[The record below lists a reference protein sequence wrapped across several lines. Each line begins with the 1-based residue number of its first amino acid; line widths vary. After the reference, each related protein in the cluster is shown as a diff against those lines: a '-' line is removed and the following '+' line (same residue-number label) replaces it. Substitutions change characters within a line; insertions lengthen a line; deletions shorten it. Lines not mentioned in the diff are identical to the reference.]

1 MQRIRTYLE
10 RARKAEPL
18 SFEQRGA
25 EAMGFMHLCATI
37 NAWAELASECESKT
51 EWNNFAKYVL
61 KEVQEIGKEI
71 KESKN
76 E

>member
-10 RARKAEPL
+10 RAKKAEPL

-25 EAMGFMHLCATI
+25 ESMGFMHLCATMK
-37 NAWAELASECESKT
+37 AWGELAEDCRNKT

-61 KEVQEIGKEI
+61 TEVQEIAKEI
-71 KESKN
+71 NEVKN

>member
-1 MQRIRTYLE
+1 
-10 RARKAEPL
+10 
-18 SFEQRGA
+18 
-25 EAMGFMHLCATI
+25 MGFMHLCATM

-61 KEVQEIGKEI
+61 KEVEEIGKEI